1 MEKVDVYGK
10 ALGFSILKISSLR
23 GKPFEVSLS

>member
-10 ALGFSILKISSLR
+10 APGFPVLKISSLR
-23 GKPFEVSLS
+23 GKPFEVSSS